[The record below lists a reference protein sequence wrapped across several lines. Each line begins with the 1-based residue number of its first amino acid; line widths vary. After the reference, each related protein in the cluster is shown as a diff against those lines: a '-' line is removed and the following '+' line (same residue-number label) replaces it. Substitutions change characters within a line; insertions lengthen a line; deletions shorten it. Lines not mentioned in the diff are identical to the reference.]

1 MTLSKQE
8 AKQQLEKLIFDN
20 ELPQDWV
27 QDFWGMSPT
36 LGETA
41 AKLLEVF
48 EALIESCPD
57 AKLDDLLQNLS
68 EDSIE

>member
-27 QDFWGMSPT
+27 QDVWGMSPT

-48 EALIESCPD
+48 EGLIESCPD

-68 EDSIE
+68 EDSIK